1 MTTRADPQEGHM
13 GGHGGEIDWGRI
25 QEVQRQAMLAGQE
38 AMEQSRKGLLEV
50 KEAIQRRTQ
59 MQ

>member
-1 MTTRADPQEGHM
+1 M

>member
-1 MTTRADPQEGHM
+1 MTTITSPRGVEHVG
-13 GGHGGEIDWGRI
+13 GGEIDWGRVQEI
-25 QEVQRQAMLAGQE
+25 QKQAMLAGQD
-38 AMEQSRKGLLEV
+38 AMEQSRKGLMEV

>member
-1 MTTRADPQEGHM
+1 MTTITSPRG
-13 GGHGGEIDWGRI
+13 GGHVGGGEIDWGRVQEI
-25 QEVQRQAMLAGQE
+25 QKQAMLAGQE
-38 AMEQSRKGLLEV
+38 AMEQSRKGLMEV

>member
-1 MTTRADPQEGHM
+1 VTTITSRQ
-13 GGHGGEIDWGRI
+13 GGDHVGGGEIDWGRVQEI
-25 QEVQRQAMLAGQE
+25 QKQAMLAGQE
-38 AMEQSRKGLLEV
+38 AMEQSRKGLMEV

>member
-1 MTTRADPQEGHM
+1 MTTVTSSR
-13 GGHGGEIDWGRI
+13 GGEHVGGGEIDWGRVQEI
-25 QEVQRQAMLAGQE
+25 QKQAMLAGQE
-38 AMEQSRKGLLEV
+38 AMEQSRKGLMEV

>member
-1 MTTRADPQEGHM
+1 MTMVTSPRGSEHVG
-13 GGHGGEIDWGRI
+13 GGEIDWGRVQEI
-25 QEVQRQAMLAGQE
+25 QKQAMLAGQE
-38 AMEQSRKGLLEV
+38 AMEQSRKGLMEV